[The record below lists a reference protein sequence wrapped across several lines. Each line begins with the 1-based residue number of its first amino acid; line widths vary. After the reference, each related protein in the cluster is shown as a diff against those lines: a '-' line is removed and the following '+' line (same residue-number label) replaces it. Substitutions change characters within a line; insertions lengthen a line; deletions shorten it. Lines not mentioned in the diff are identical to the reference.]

1 MLNQKKSKKYLV
13 QNQNNFVPASKDLVS
28 FWCRNKINLV
38 QNQIQLPK
46 SFGAEKNC
54 FGAGKK
60 PSWCEKKIIL
70 VQKREKPAGPVWCRK
85 KIFWC
90 RNRSLPLT
98 KLKESPQTYIKADH
112 YDAVLSDGNR
122 AFCSNQQMAA
132 IIGSTTASTLSG
144 SGSPSGSGR

>member
-1 MLNQKKSKKYLV
+1 MTNWCKIGIYLVLNQKKSKKYLV

-90 RNRSLPLT
+90 RNRSLPFFSTPYMGYSCRLLVITT
-98 KLKESPQTYIKADH
+98 KYFIS
-112 YDAVLSDGNR
+112 NR
-122 AFCSNQQMAA
+122 SFIFNRSFLVN
-132 IIGSTTASTLSG
+132 
-144 SGSPSGSGR
+144 

>member
-1 MLNQKKSKKYLV
+1 MTNWCKIGIYLVLNQKKSKKYLV

-70 VQKREKPAGPVWCRK
+70 VQKREKPAGP
-85 KIFWC
+85 FWC
-90 RNRSLPLT
+90 KKETFWCWNRSQPWGT
-98 KLKESPQTYIKADH
+98 KMFPTTLIACSYKAFR
-112 YDAVLSDGNR
+112 YSK
-122 AFCSNQQMAA
+122 
-132 IIGSTTASTLSG
+132 IETLLWSKI
-144 SGSPSGSGR
+144 

>member
-1 MLNQKKSKKYLV
+1 MILIIMTKNTWCLLVTIWCKIEINLVLNQKKSKKYLV
-13 QNQNNFVPASKDLVS
+13 QNQNNFVQASKDLVS

-70 VQKREKPAGPVWCRK
+70 VQKREKQAGPVWCRK

-90 RNRSLPLT
+90 RNRSLPFPYHL
-98 KLKESPQTYIKADH
+98 DH
-112 YDAVLSDGNR
+112 FYV
-122 AFCSNQQMAA
+122 
-132 IIGSTTASTLSG
+132 IIYLVTFALVSFLINFMRT
-144 SGSPSGSGR
+144 

>member
-60 PSWCEKKIIL
+60 PSWCEKKNNFGA
-70 VQKREKPAGPVWCRK
+70 K
-85 KIFWC
+85 
-90 RNRSLPLT
+90 T
-98 KLKESPQTYIKADH
+98 
-112 YDAVLSDGNR
+112 
-122 AFCSNQQMAA
+122 
-132 IIGSTTASTLSG
+132 
-144 SGSPSGSGR
+144 

>member
-60 PSWCEKKIIL
+60 TSWYDKKKIL
-70 VQKREKPAGPVWCRK
+70 VQKRRDLFGAK
-85 KIFWC
+85 KRRFGAETD
-90 RNRSLPLT
+90 L
-98 KLKESPQTYIKADH
+98 
-112 YDAVLSDGNR
+112 
-122 AFCSNQQMAA
+122 QQ
-132 IIGSTTASTLSG
+132 
-144 SGSPSGSGR
+144 

>member
-1 MLNQKKSKKYLV
+1 MTNWCKIGIYLVLNQKKSKKYLV

-90 RNRSLPLT
+90 RNRSLPAQLPSLVSTGHSECKFNFDFWIFLPSSIQIHINLT
-98 KLKESPQTYIKADH
+98 CH
-112 YDAVLSDGNR
+112 
-122 AFCSNQQMAA
+122 
-132 IIGSTTASTLSG
+132 
-144 SGSPSGSGR
+144 

>member
-1 MLNQKKSKKYLV
+1 MTNWCKIGIYLVLNQKKSKKYLV

-90 RNRSLPLT
+90 RNRSLPYRIPVSVRHGRQRAPKPNLT
-98 KLKESPQTYIKADH
+98 QHRVIL
-112 YDAVLSDGNR
+112 L
-122 AFCSNQQMAA
+122 A
-132 IIGSTTASTLSG
+132 ID
-144 SGSPSGSGR
+144 

>member
-1 MLNQKKSKKYLV
+1 M

-70 VQKREKPAGPVWCRK
+70 VQKREKPVGH
-85 KIFWC
+85 FW
-90 RNRSLPLT
+90 
-98 KLKESPQTYIKADH
+98 
-112 YDAVLSDGNR
+112 
-122 AFCSNQQMAA
+122 F
-132 IIGSTTASTLSG
+132 
-144 SGSPSGSGR
+144 

>member
-1 MLNQKKSKKYLV
+1 MVLKQKKSKKYLV

-70 VQKREKPAGPVWCRK
+70 VQKREKPAGH
-85 KIFWC
+85 FWC
-90 RNRSLPLT
+90 
-98 KLKESPQTYIKADH
+98 
-112 YDAVLSDGNR
+112 
-122 AFCSNQQMAA
+122 
-132 IIGSTTASTLSG
+132 
-144 SGSPSGSGR
+144 